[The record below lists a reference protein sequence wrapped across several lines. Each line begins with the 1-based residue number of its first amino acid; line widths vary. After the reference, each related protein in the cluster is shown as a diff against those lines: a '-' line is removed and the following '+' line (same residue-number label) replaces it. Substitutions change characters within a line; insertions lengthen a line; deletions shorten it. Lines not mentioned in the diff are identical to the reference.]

1 MNSQIEMFFGKHFKT
16 IALIAIATALFTF
29 ASIKETFR
37 LNAEMPQQFL
47 DTSVPST
54 PRSTEERIAKAYWD
68 CTMLHIQGKYAHEQH
83 LPEEPPSEFA
93 ITLPDYGQDTPD
105 SSSRIRYWRRLRSL
119 WYAPESWHKTYE
131 WDFNW
136 VTEWTETTQRWLNN
150 HVPGLNNNSAT

>member
-1 MNSQIEMFFGKHFKT
+1 MNSQIEMFLGKHFT
-16 IALIAIATALFTF
+16 AIVLILIASAVFTF
-29 ASIKETFR
+29 VSIKETFR
-37 LNAEMPQQFL
+37 LRPEMPQQFI
-47 DTSVPST
+47 DTSVPT
-54 PRSTEERIAKAYWD
+54 QRSTEERIARAYWD
-68 CTMLHIQGKYAHEQH
+68 CTTLYIQGKYVHEQR

-93 ITLPDYGQDTPD
+93 IALPDPGQDTPD
-105 SSSRIRYWRRLRSL
+105 PSSRIRYWRRLRSV